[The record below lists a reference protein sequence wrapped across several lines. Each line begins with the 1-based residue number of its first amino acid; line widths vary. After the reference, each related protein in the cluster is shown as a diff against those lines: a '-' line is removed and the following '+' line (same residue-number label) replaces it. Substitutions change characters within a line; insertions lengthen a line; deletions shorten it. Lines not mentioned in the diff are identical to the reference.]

1 MSGKPGTETS
11 IPIFCEKSRVCA
23 PNGFMPRMARAVA
36 VGVPHHVTQRGNNR
50 QRIFD
55 SDQDRLLY
63 LKLLREH
70 SWRHGLRLRGYCLVD
85 NHIHLVGVP
94 QRGDALARTLRQTH
108 ADYARDAKAK
118 RRASGDGRAHGRTSE
133 RRRRSRGWT

>member
-11 IPIFCEKSRVCA
+11 IPIFCEKSRVSA

-55 SDQDRLLY
+55 SEQDRFLY
-63 LKLLREH
+63 LKL
-70 SWRHGLRLRGYCLVD
+70 SCGSIPRGACCVC
-85 NHIHLVGVP
+85 
-94 QRGDALARTLRQTH
+94 GDIA
-108 ADYARDAKAK
+108 
-118 RRASGDGRAHGRTSE
+118 
-133 RRRRSRGWT
+133 